1 MDKNSNGAGLALYRK
16 YRPSTFDDVVGQ
28 ESIVNVLKTA
38 VKSESPAHAYLF
50 SGGRGTGKTSVAR
63 ILAKALGT
71 SDNDL
76 VEIDAASNRGIDD
89 IRELRD
95 GVRVNPFDSPY
106 KVYIMDEVHMLSKD
120 AFNALLKT
128 LEEPPKHVIFILA
141 TTELEKLPE
150 TVVSRCQQF
159 SFKKPSEEIL
169 KNVVIDVAKKEKYTI
184 EPSGAE
190 LIALLGDGSFRD
202 ALGILQKVM
211 GTSKDKKISR
221 IEIEK
226 ITGAPSLELINNFI
240 LALLKKDAELG
251 IKSIAEAKKQDIEMK
266 VYMKL
271 IIHKVRVALLLKYAP
286 LVGKKLVGELG
297 EEDNAFMERIM
308 KPYSVNISSGLL
320 RDLLESYSQ
329 IDRSFIPELPLELAL
344 VKIIGEKAQ

>member
-1 MDKNSNGAGLALYRK
+1 MSELALYRK
-16 YRPSTFDDVVGQ
+16 YRPKAFKDVVGQ
-28 ESIVNVLKTA
+28 DHIVKVLEGSVRSDK
-38 VKSESPAHAYLF
+38 PAHAYLF
-50 SGGRGTGKTSVAR
+50 SGSRGTGKTSVAR
-63 ILAKALGT
+63 ILAKELGV

-95 GVRVNPFDSPY
+95 GVRVNPFDSDY
-106 KVYIMDEVHMLSKD
+106 KVYLIDEVHMLTKE

-128 LEEPPKHVIFILA
+128 LEEPPPHVIFILA
-141 TTELEKLPE
+141 TTEIDKLPE
-150 TVVSRCQQF
+150 TVISRCQQF
-159 SFKKPSEEIL
+159 SFKKPSEEVL
-169 KNVVIDVAKKEKYTI
+169 KHTTLDVARKEGYVI

-211 GTSKDKKISR
+211 GFSKDKKITR
-221 IEIEK
+221 EEIEE
-226 ITGAPSLELINNFI
+226 ITGAPKAELINNFI

-251 IKSIAEAKKQDIEMK
+251 MDAIEEAKKQNIEMK

-271 IIHKVRVALLLKYAP
+271 ILHKVRVALLLKYAP
-286 LVGKKLVGELG
+286 LIGKKLMGELG
-297 EEDNAFMERIM
+297 EDDNAFMDRIL
-308 KPYSVNISSGLL
+308 KPYSSGITSSLL

-344 VKIIGEKAQ
+344 VKIVGQDK